1 MKTKLISIFLI
12 LSLLLCG
19 CGAQTQAQP
28 EPEADSSA
36 VTFVDDL
43 GRTVTVRDPQRVA
56 CLLGSFAQVWQLAGG
71 QVIATADDAWDDFGL
86 ELPADAVNLGGTKH
100 LSLELLLA
108 AQPDFIL
115 ASTNTRQNVEFRE
128 TLEATG
134 IPVAYFDVFDFE
146 DYLRL
151 LKICT
156 DITGCGDRY
165 ETYGT
170 AVQQEIQ
177 QVIEA
182 SKLRLQNQEAPKVL
196 FLRASASAVHVKNSE
211 GVILGAMLK
220 NLGCINIA
228 DSDATLLE
236 NLSIE
241 RILEAD
247 PDFIFVVQQGD
258 DGEGTREYVR
268 QFLQEHPAWTQL
280 TAVKNDNV
288 HFLEKS
294 LFGLKPNHRW
304 GQAYAIVEEI
314 LSNG

>member
-1 MKTKLISIFLI
+1 MKIKLFLLFLI
-12 LSLLLCG
+12 LCLLCG
-19 CGAQTQAQP
+19 CRSQSQP
-28 EPEADSSA
+28 QLDPEADSFG

-71 QVIATADDAWDDFGL
+71 QVIATADDAWEDFGL
-86 ELPADAVNLGGTKH
+86 ELPEDAVNLGGTKH
-100 LSLELLLA
+100 LSLELLLS
-108 AQPDFIL
+108 AQPDFII
-115 ASTNTRQNVEFRE
+115 ASTNTRQNVEMQE
-128 TLEATG
+128 TLESTG

-146 DYLRL
+146 DYLWL
-151 LKICT
+151 LNICT
-156 DITGCGDRY
+156 DLTGRKDRY

-170 AVQQEIQ
+170 AVEQEILN
-177 QVIEA
+177 VIA
-182 SKLRLQNQEAPKVL
+182 QSQLRLKEQSPPKVL

-211 GVILGAMLK
+211 GVILGSILK
-220 NLGCINIA
+220 DLGCINIA

-258 DGEGTREYVR
+258 NAEGTKAYVR
-268 QFLQEHPAWTQL
+268 QFLEEHPAWSQL
-280 TAVKNDNV
+280 TAVKNNNV
-288 HFLEKS
+288 HFMEKR